1 MLQALVL
8 ALVPAAALE
17 RLIRALLTLPR
28 RGVQAEA
35 EQRLARGATESAEL
49 STKKK
54 REDFIF
60 FAFAIILTVIG
71 SFRQKRELPRC

>member
-17 RLIRALLTLPR
+17 RLLRALLTLPR
-28 RGVQAEA
+28 RGVHAEA

-54 REDFIF
+54 KGRISF
-60 FAFAIILTVIG
+60 FLHLQLF
-71 SFRQKRELPRC
+71 